1 MVGLGNKYP
10 KQLLNSTVHKVLF
23 SDSTVWLQM
32 LTTITVYRMST
43 WQKNTTS
50 ERGVFFPQLT
60 QDDTLF
66 VSLGAIRK
74 TDTSNRDASPL

>member
-10 KQLLNSTVHKVLF
+10 KQLLNSAVHKVLF
-23 SDSTVWLQM
+23 ADSTVKLQM

-43 WQKNTTS
+43 WHKNTIS
-50 ERGVFFPQLT
+50 ERGIFFPQVT
-60 QDDTLF
+60 QDDTLS

-74 TDTSNRDASPL
+74 TDTWNRDALLS